1 MIFGVIFYYW
11 KLQNLFKYLLTYPVN
26 QTVSNL
32 KIKNIARQ
40 NFILILCVYTNDVI
54 LYTYIVKHHT

>member
-40 NFILILCVYTNDVI
+40 KLILILCVYTNDVI